1 MVGRFLV
8 FLGGLVVVALFAAL
22 LAPLFVDWT
31 DFRRNFED
39 QASRILGKK
48 VTVLGSVDARIL
60 PFPSV
65 TLHDVTVGRDDDGS
79 PLVHVERFSMDAEL
93 APFLSGEARIFDM
106 RIEDP
111 RVRIRLLPDGTLDWM
126 RGGRPEI
133 PARTVVLEK
142 VHVTGGVVEF
152 IDDQSRRT
160 RRITNLNADMSAAS
174 LAGPW
179 TASGNAVVDGE
190 AGSFHLS
197 SLQPNEVTGAVPL
210 KLRLLPSARPF
221 TLDLDGELAVAEGRP
236 GYKGNFQAQW
246 TGPMEAPSEG
256 AKKVAPSIKGA
267 FQLANDRIR
276 VPNYRLELGTADNP
290 YAVTGEATLDTGR
303 APEFLLTAEGQQIDV
318 NRIDGD
324 GTKGKTGRDP
334 AVSVR
339 QRLNR
344 LITLAS
350 NIPIPEVPGRATL
363 SLPAIVAGDTVIR
376 DIKLDVRPAGNGWT
390 VENAIAILPGRT
402 QIEAK
407 GWLDLKGE
415 PSFSGEMLAAST
427 QPSGLSAWLSG
438 QVDPAIRQLNSA
450 GFSALVS
457 LTPELQRFEKLEL
470 AIGADQLKGR
480 VERQAFANAMP
491 NLSFDL
497 TGNSLDI
504 NAMRALATLFSGED
518 ASDSLFD
525 HQIAARLKVG
535 KLSAF
540 GTEARD
546 FDTVFSINEGGLT
559 LTKLNIGDLAGAAI
573 NASGRA
579 EGALLSYSG
588 AGDISFNAF
597 DPGPFIDMLRTTV
610 GDHPILERM
619 ARNAGWYA
627 STNLN
632 GRVQFGE
639 EQGGA
644 LIASLTGT
652 SNGSRIEASYR
663 QDDAV
668 DLLGTSAARLELTVD
683 NPTPSILLGQAGLSP
698 LPFDGD
704 GAGRLTMTVDRLGGM
719 DDSGGV
725 AGRGRLAFTT
735 GMTTMTAEGDIKLD
749 ATDFLQGAGK
759 VTVDSADI
767 EPYLLMHGIVL
778 PQQGSGLSVKA
789 TADVSADAQNVMVAN
804 LAATAAGNAISG
816 GITLDRASGLTKGKG
831 ALELDD
837 VDLAWLA
844 ELVLGPLTDPTTG
857 DLAATE
863 LPTVVP
869 AGVDISVDLAARR
882 LQAGSAG
889 TVDDVT
895 AKLNVK
901 DGAIALEDARG
912 KWHSGTVSGRLSLV
926 NADGSGLLQGRL
938 AVENADIASLYPTGE
953 TPAAT
958 GRFNLTT
965 TVEGTGKTA
974 SEVLGAVNGSGEL
987 RLNGLGV
994 THLDLD
1000 VFGPLL
1006 AEADRLQGEINQDN
1020 VEPMLA
1026 GLIGGRPTDLG
1037 NVVVPFNISAGVAR
1051 AQNIV
1056 AGNAGARTS
1065 SDVRLSLA
1073 SGEIDAAVTVDLAAG
1088 EEALAGADPSFRML
1102 YQGGITSPQRSFDIV
1117 ELTNFLSLRAF
1128 ERERR
1133 RVETLQANVL
1143 EKQRLRREVALYRF
1157 EERQR
1162 QVAREKAQAEEQ
1174 ARLAEE
1180 ARLEAERAV
1189 RAAEEAAQAAE
1200 RAKADEAQRLK
1211 DEAAAKAAAEAEAK
1225 QRASEEA
1232 AKKLADDEAARRAAA
1247 TLPSAGANGT
1257 IVPEATNDNTPSE
1270 PATTQSVPNPPVPNP
1285 PVPVTPRERVTR
1297 GKPLPQPLTFQ
1308 GLPGVR

>member
-8 FLGGLVVVALFAAL
+8 FLGGIVVVALFAAL

-48 VTVLGSVDARIL
+48 VTVIGSVDARIL

-160 RRITNLNADMSAAS
+160 RRITNLNADMSAGS

-210 KLRLLPSARPF
+210 KLRLLPDTRPF
-221 TLDLDGELAVAEGRP
+221 TLDLDGELAIAEGRP

-246 TGPMEAPSEG
+246 TGAMDAPADG
-256 AKKVAPSIKGA
+256 AKKPAPSIKGG
-267 FQLANDRIR
+267 FELANDRIR
-276 VPNYRLELGTADNP
+276 VPDYRLELGTPDNP

-318 NRIDGD
+318 NRIDSD
-324 GTKGKTGRDP
+324 GTNGKTGRDP

-344 LITLAS
+344 LISLAAAV
-350 NIPIPEVPGRATL
+350 PIPEVPGRASL

-390 VENAIAILPGRT
+390 VENAVAILPGRT
-402 QIEAK
+402 QVEAK
-407 GWLDLKGE
+407 GWLDLQGE

-470 AIGADQLKGR
+470 SVGADQLKGR

-546 FDTVFSINEGGLT
+546 VDTVFSIGESGLSV
-559 LTKLNIGDLAGAAI
+559 TKLNIGDLAGAAI
-573 NASGRA
+573 KVSGRA

-588 AGDISFNAF
+588 AGDISFSAF
-597 DPGPFIDMLRTTV
+597 DPGPFIAMLRKSV
-610 GDHPILERM
+610 GDHPVLQRM
-619 ARNAGWYA
+619 EQNAGWY
-627 STNLN
+627 TNTALN
-632 GRVQFGE
+632 GRIQFGE
-639 EQGGA
+639 EQGGG
-644 LIASLTGT
+644 LSGSIKGT
-652 SNGSRIEASYR
+652 SNGSRVDATFR
-663 QDDAV
+663 QDDLV
-668 DLLGTSAARLELTVD
+668 DLMGTSAARLELAVD

-704 GAGRLTMTVDRLGGM
+704 GAGRLILTLDRLGGM
-719 DDSGGV
+719 DESGGI
-725 AGRGRLAFTT
+725 AGRGQLSFAT
-735 GMTTMTAEGDIKLD
+735 GMTTLTAEGDIKLD
-749 ATDFLQGAGK
+749 ATEFLQGAGK

-767 EPYLLMHGIVL
+767 EPYLLMNGIVL

-789 TADVSADAQNVMVAN
+789 AADVSADAQTVTVAN

-816 GITLDRASGLTKGKG
+816 EIKLDRASGLTKGNG
-831 ALELDD
+831 AIALDD

-844 ELVLGPLTDPTTG
+844 ELVLGPLTDPATG
-857 DLAATE
+857 ELSATE

-869 AGVDISVDLAARR
+869 ANSDFHVDLTARR
-882 LQAGSAG
+882 FHGGSLG
-889 TVDDVT
+889 TVADLT
-895 AKLNVK
+895 GTLNVK
-901 DGAIALEDARG
+901 DGAVALEDAKG
-912 KWHSGTVSGRLSLV
+912 KWRDGTVSGRLSLV
-926 NADGSGLLQGRL
+926 NAEGSGLLQGRL
-938 AVENADIASLYPTGE
+938 SVANGDIATLYPSAE
-953 TPAAT
+953 TAVAT
-958 GRFNLTT
+958 GRFDLISTI
-965 TVEGTGKTA
+965 EGSGKTVR
-974 SEVLGAVNGSGEL
+974 EVLGAVNGSGEL

-994 THLDLD
+994 NTLDLD
-1000 VFGPLL
+1000 LFGPLL
-1006 AEADRLQGEINQDN
+1006 AEADRLQQEITPEN

-1026 GLIGGRPTDLG
+1026 GLIGGRRTELG

-1065 SDVRLSLA
+1065 TDVRLSLA
-1073 SGEIDAAVTVDLAAG
+1073 SGEVDAAVTVDLAAG

-1102 YQGGITSPQRSFDIV
+1102 FKGDVTSPQRSFDIA

-1162 QVAREKAQAEEQ
+1162 QAAREKAEAEAQ

-1180 ARLEAERAV
+1180 ARLEAERAA

-1200 RAKADEAQRLK
+1200 RAKVDEAQRLK

-1225 QRASEEA
+1225 QRAADEA
-1232 AKKLADDEAARRAAA
+1232 AKRLADEEAARRAAP
-1247 TLPSAGANGT
+1247 TLPAAGAAGT
-1257 IVPEATNDNTPSE
+1257 VVPDAAENALPPE
-1270 PATTQSVPNPPVPNP
+1270 PATTQSVPNPPVPVPPREKVTRGGALP
-1285 PVPVTPRERVTR
+1285 PVP
-1297 GKPLPQPLTFQ
+1297 LTFE